1 MYIIAVLELD
11 FLQDGYSV
19 SEQAPLNNAMV
30 CVVINR
36 GILEREVTVD
46 IAVTDLT
53 ADGKEVILFLL

>member
-19 SEQAPLNNAMV
+19 SEQAPLNNAIV

-53 ADGKEVILFLL
+53 ADGKEVILFLF

>member
-1 MYIIAVLELD
+1 MYIPAVLELD

-36 GILEREVTVD
+36 GILEREVIVD

>member
-46 IAVTDLT
+46 ITITDLT
-53 ADGKEVILFLL
+53 ADGKEVILFLF